1 MVDRQQKKIL
11 ALILKELKD
20 LGKTKKKSFTKKPK
34 QKSTF
39 VYGQKLT

>member
-1 MVDRQQKKIL
+1 MVDRQQQEFL
-11 ALILKELKD
+11 TLVLEELKK